1 MIKST
6 TRRSQVCKLTPKF
19 ALQLLHVETSK
30 HALEQFQPYL
40 IFHRILEMS
49 YPSWPKFI
57 ETSTR
62 ASKTKDASAR
72 LASAVAGGVAEEI
85 GVSRLRRGVKDLD

>member
-1 MIKST
+1 
-6 TRRSQVCKLTPKF
+6 
-19 ALQLLHVETSK
+19 
-30 HALEQFQPYL
+30 
-40 IFHRILEMS
+40 MS